1 MGNDLSELYHVYSIY
16 IRFYMGEIEI
26 NIFII
31 IANIIL
37 LIFIVGIIIFIFQ
50 YRKRKLVHI
59 KETETLAELHQQEL
73 LSTQLEMQTQ
83 TMQYIGREIHDNV
96 GQKLTLASLYTQ
108 QLAYEN
114 KAPQINDKIE
124 NISHIINES
133 LVELR
138 QLSKSLTDDSIADN
152 TLTDLL
158 QQECDRVNNTK
169 KCNVH
174 FIRNQKNTVLPYQTK
189 SILVRIVQ
197 EFLQNSIKHAGCKNI
212 DVTLTGND
220 ESVQLQLRDDGNGFD
235 LNSATGNGI
244 GLNNMKKRTE
254 LIGGKFYLES
264 KVGTGTKLNIEIP
277 LPKQP

>member
-1 MGNDLSELYHVYSIY
+1 MLQAN
-16 IRFYMGEIEI
+16 REII
-26 NIFII
+26 V
-31 IANIIL
+31 
-37 LIFIVGIIIFIFQ
+37 FIVAFFLILIAFITGVLLFITQ
-50 YRKRKLVHI
+50 ARKRKIDHQ
-59 KETETLAELHQQEL
+59 KEKQKINEEHQMEL
-73 LSTQLEMQTQ
+73 LQTQIEMQTQ

-124 NISHIINES
+124 TISHIINES

-152 TLTDLL
+152 DITALL
-158 QQECDRVNNTK
+158 QQECDKVNNTK
-169 KCNVH
+169 KCSVN
-174 FIRNQKNTVLPYQTK
+174 FISYQKSTTLPYQTK

-197 EFLQNSIKHAGCKNI
+197 EFFQNSIKHAGCKNI
-212 DVTLTGND
+212 YVSINVND
-220 ESVQLQLRDDGNGFD
+220 NAVLLQLKDDGKGFD
-235 LNSATGNGI
+235 TSIVNSNGI

-277 LPKQP
+277 LSKHQ

>member
-1 MGNDLSELYHVYSIY
+1 MQKTEL
-16 IRFYMGEIEI
+16 F
-26 NIFII
+26 IFII
-31 IANIIL
+31 TANIIL
-37 LIFIVGIIIFIFQ
+37 LVFIVGIVLFIIN
-50 YRKRKLVHI
+50 YRKRKMEYE
-59 KETETLAELHQQEL
+59 KEKITINELHTQEL

-133 LVELR
+133 LTELR
-138 QLSKSLTDDSIADN
+138 QLSKSLTDDSITDN
-152 TLTDLL
+152 TITDLL
-158 QQECDRVNNTK
+158 QQECDRVNSTK
-169 KCNVH
+169 KCGVH
-174 FIRNQKNTVLPYQTK
+174 FSSNQKNIALPYQTK

-212 DVTLTGND
+212 EVSLNIND
-220 ESVQLQLRDDGNGFD
+220 DAILLQLKDDGKGFD
-235 LNSATGNGI
+235 TNMVTGNGI
-244 GLNNMKKRTE
+244 GLNNMKKRTQ

-264 KVGTGTKLNIEIP
+264 NAANGTKLSIEIP
-277 LPKQP
+277 LQKNQ